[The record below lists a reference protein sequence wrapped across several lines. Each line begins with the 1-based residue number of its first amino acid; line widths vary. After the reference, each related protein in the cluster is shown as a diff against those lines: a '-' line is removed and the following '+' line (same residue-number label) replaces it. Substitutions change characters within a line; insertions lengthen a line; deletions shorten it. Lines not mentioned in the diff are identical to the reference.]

1 MNSDLGKCIG
11 ELNSALFKKI
21 VERNKSFGFDIT
33 PVHGAII
40 CAIMKNG
47 ELCQKDIEEYV
58 SCNKSTLS
66 SVLDTMERNGL
77 IIRTESKTDSR
88 KKIIKLTSKAKEIH
102 NFLVNDK
109 KYIENILKKD
119 ITSEEL
125 SSFLEIANRIK
136 CSLERN

>member
-88 KKIIKLTSKAKEIH
+88 KKLLNLLVKLR
-102 NFLVNDK
+102 
-109 KYIENILKKD
+109 KYII
-119 ITSEEL
+119 
-125 SSFLEIANRIK
+125 F
-136 CSLERN
+136 